1 MYLTKPNMWQDIW
14 LKLMHSQ
21 ALVHMETDLLV
32 TAAKALHAAATNA
45 CTGYK
50 PDAAQHKT
58 AETSVLPYSPAQKE

>member
-1 MYLTKPNMWQDIW
+1 MYLTKPNVWQDIW
-14 LKLMHSQ
+14 LMHFQ
-21 ALVHMETDLLV
+21 ALVHKENGLPV
-32 TAAKALHAAATNA
+32 TAGRASHAAATNA